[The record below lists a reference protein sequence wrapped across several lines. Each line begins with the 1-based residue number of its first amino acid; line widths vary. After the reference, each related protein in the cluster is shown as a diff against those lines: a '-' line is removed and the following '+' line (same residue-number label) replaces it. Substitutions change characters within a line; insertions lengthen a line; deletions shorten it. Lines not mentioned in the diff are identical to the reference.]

1 MRVFVSA
8 ILFASV
14 LPLTASPYKKGVKL
28 NSFFRFSS
36 AAPIAFLEKHGITLA
51 DIFAT
56 SEPGTPQDKEL
67 LPLLKSLQASDFPYA
82 FFYTNESMFTRRFP
96 GMFGIKVGNPS
107 WMALIRIGADKNAK
121 GQKPLRNRFY
131 PVERE
136 GLVMEIL
143 PDGILML
150 PAEDVATAPE
160 IKTLQELHDAILKDL
175 DIKADDTAFMEFHEK
190 SAFSDINERFKM
202 LLDKRAP
209 GAAALTNNPVVENI
223 VKRVLRNP
231 FLKAMLSTR
240 QSSARFDL
248 KDGFTM
254 SGEYTLGDPAHKEAF
269 LKSMSA
275 MQVLGSIATT
285 VGIAA
290 WDVQAAGQPARTENA
305 RIGMDLLEKLSES
318 FEKMRIEERAGKI
331 SLTWQFVNGKDL
343 IPAMRLAK
351 KLIEQKKEERREV
364 ERAEMLR
371 DEICIALKQ
380 KNRETFRTK
389 ISAYADKLPA
399 EEYKIWRIRQTCED
413 GSGIL
418 LSALDFGGEDSF
430 LKLIRRLKYHTG
442 NAALTTTTGK
452 GYLHIAVQ
460 KRYDQALKQIL
471 DDGML
476 ADEPDATGKTALI
489 YAIET
494 KNTATV
500 KLLLDRGVKIISDAD
515 TTLAKKTL
523 DAAEA
528 SGNPQIRAAIEA
540 ALQKERA
547 FRKKHQTQS

>member
-1 MRVFVSA
+1 MR
-8 ILFASV
+8 LFASALLFAAV
-14 LPLTASPYKKGVKL
+14 IPLAASPYKKGVKL
-28 NSFFRFSS
+28 NSFFRFTS

-67 LPLLKSLQASDFPYA
+67 MPLLKSLQASDFPYA

-96 GMFGIKVGNPS
+96 GIFGIKVGNPA
-107 WMALIRIGADKNAK
+107 WMALIRIGANSNSQ
-121 GQKPLRNRFY
+121 GQKIIRNRFY

-150 PAEDVATAPE
+150 PAEDAAAIPE
-160 IKTLQELHDAILKDL
+160 IKNLQELHDAILKDME
-175 DIKADDTAFMEFHEK
+175 IKADDTAFMEFHEK

-209 GAAALTNNPVVENI
+209 GTAELANNPVVENI
-223 VKRVLRNP
+223 VKRMLRNP
-231 FLKAMLSTR
+231 FIKAMLSTK

-248 KDGFTM
+248 KDGLTL
-254 SGEYTLGDPAHKEAF
+254 SGEYILSDPAHKDAF

-285 VGIAA
+285 VGVAA
-290 WDVQAAGQPARTENA
+290 WDAQAAGQPARTENA
-305 RIGMDLLEKLSES
+305 RIGMDLLEKISES

-331 SLTWQFVNGKDL
+331 ALTWQFVNGKDL
-343 IPAMRLAK
+343 VPAMRLAK
-351 KLIEQKKEERREV
+351 KMIEQKKEEKREI
-364 ERAEMLR
+364 ERAEILR
-371 DEICIALKQ
+371 DEICAALKQ
-380 KNRETFRTK
+380 KNRETFRAK

-399 EEYKIWRIRQTCED
+399 EEYKIWRIRQTCDD

-430 LKLIRRLKYHTG
+430 LKLIKRLKYQTG

-460 KRYDQALKQIL
+460 KRYDRALKQIL

-494 KNTATV
+494 KNPATV
-500 KLLLDRGVKIISDAD
+500 KLMLDRGVKIINDAD

-523 DAAEA
+523 EAAEA
-528 SGNPQIRAAIEA
+528 SGKAEIRAAIEA
-540 ALQKERA
+540 ALKKERA